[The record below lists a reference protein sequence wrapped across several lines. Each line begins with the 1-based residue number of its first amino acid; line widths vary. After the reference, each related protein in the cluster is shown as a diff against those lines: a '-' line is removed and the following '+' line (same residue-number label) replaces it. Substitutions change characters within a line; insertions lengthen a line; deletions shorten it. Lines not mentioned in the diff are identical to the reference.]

1 MKHGPSTGPDE
12 MPGPASFR
20 MKFPSSV
27 SPQRQTCRLRHPG
40 CEVTTILQ
48 WFCESRNL
56 YNQVLSPGGSEHKSF
71 LPSLQLCLQI
81 VRRRRGP
88 RARQGHSV
96 EGHGGSPWLGTGLQ
110 GHLIF
115 FVCTSPLTICFSQS
129 WPQDKLPALVLTM
142 LVSKKIQKTQ
152 VQMPGSG
159 LEAPCNPALPG
170 SALFLGHHTCPL
182 HRPHSPG
189 VLSALRLGPEQTFLL
204 VNEFKTYP
212 FSRLSSNFR
221 LCTNPFLAS
230 TV

>member
-1 MKHGPSTGPDE
+1 MSTSPLLAEDHTPAIRLLGRPVQMKHGPSTGPDE

-27 SPQRQTCRLRHPG
+27 SPQRQTCRLCHPG

-159 LEAPCNPALPG
+159 LRLHVIQPYLVLRYSSGTTPALCTGPT
-170 SALFLGHHTCPL
+170 L
-182 HRPHSPG
+182 REYYPHSD
-189 VLSALRLGPEQTFLL
+189 
-204 VNEFKTYP
+204 
-212 FSRLSSNFR
+212 
-221 LCTNPFLAS
+221 
-230 TV
+230 